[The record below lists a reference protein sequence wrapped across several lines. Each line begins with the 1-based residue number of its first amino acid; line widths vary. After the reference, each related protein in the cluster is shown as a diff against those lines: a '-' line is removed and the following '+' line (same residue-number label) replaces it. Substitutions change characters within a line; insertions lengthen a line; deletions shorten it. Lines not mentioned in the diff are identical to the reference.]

1 MIVSRPRPLEVDSFH
16 HCCWRPA
23 KFTVS
28 HPRGAGQS
36 VLRDLPRRHD
46 HVLTHCQQSGRDMAM
61 CTAPQHSLST
71 GRPPTVP
78 ARTRPGEEPVQGPA
92 RHSRQRAPHPPLPRN
107 VSVACLP
114 IPTLNVVPSVG
125 FHDRG
130 LVPLLLHSERAITH
144 RPRSTA
150 SASPVQN
157 VAGSP
162 PGMRKGPRPGM
173 RWSVPAPREPTDGR
187 PCDPRAVLEN
197 GDQDK
202 ERPGGGLGVL
212 RPILSFWVIEAPWLA
227 PGR

>member
-1 MIVSRPRPLEVDSFH
+1 
-16 HCCWRPA
+16 
-23 KFTVS
+23 
-28 HPRGAGQS
+28 
-36 VLRDLPRRHD
+36 
-46 HVLTHCQQSGRDMAM
+46 MAM

-71 GRPPTVP
+71 GHPPTVP

-92 RHSRQRAPHPPLPRN
+92 RHSRQHTPHPPLPRN

-173 RWSVPAPREPTDGR
+173 RWPVPAPREPTGR
-187 PCDPRAVLEN
+187 EAVRSTGSLGEWGSGQRAARGRVGRFAAHLVVLGYRSTVAGAGEIN
-197 GDQDK
+197 FDK
-202 ERPGGGLGVL
+202 WRP
-212 RPILSFWVIEAPWLA
+212 
-227 PGR
+227 

>member
-1 MIVSRPRPLEVDSFH
+1 MIVSRGRPLEADSFH

-28 HPRGAGQS
+28 DPRGAGQS

-71 GRPPTVP
+71 GHPPTVP
-78 ARTRPGEEPVQGPA
+78 AGTRPGEEPVQGPA
-92 RHSRQRAPHPPLPRN
+92 RHSRQHAPHPPLPRN

-162 PGMRKGPRPGM
+162 RGCAKGRDQECDGLSPPLVNPR
-173 RWSVPAPREPTDGR
+173 DGR
-187 PCDPRAVLEN
+187 PRDPRAVLES